1 MPTSNKPLRIVAD
14 RNIPL
19 VEKAFAPFGEV
30 AALPT
35 TSITPESA
43 RRADALIVRSE
54 TKVTA
59 ALLDGSPVT
68 FVGSASIGTDHV
80 DLDELADRGIAFANA
95 PGCNSDSVKEYIFAA
110 LLHLAGER
118 SFLLR
123 GKTLGIVG
131 VGSVGRK
138 VAAAAAGLGM
148 AVLLND
154 PPRARDEGA
163 AGFLPLD
170 DLMAADIV
178 TLHVPLTRSGEDAT
192 YQLFDAGRL
201 ARMKPGAVL
210 INASRGAVVPTSA
223 LKRAL
228 AGGHLAAAIL
238 DVWDNEPDVDL
249 ELLSRTALGTAHIA
263 GYSMEGKLNA
273 VRLVREAFCRHFGL
287 DAPSGDEPSARHSPV
302 DVGQG
307 QVRREWVPGQSPGPL
322 PTRPLKTA
330 WSTRPLKTAWS
341 SQTSQTS
348 QTPQT
353 PWDPFQEIPAPE
365 ITDIRVAPDPLP
377 PEDILRKVVTA
388 CYDIR
393 VDDELLRRAAALPA
407 EKRPDYF
414 RGLRAEYRVRRE
426 FSNVTVHLPRAHEGL
441 GKSLAALGFRFKI
454 Q

>member
-1 MPTSNKPLRIVAD
+1 MPTPRKPLKIVAD

-30 AALPT
+30 AALAT
-35 TSITPESA
+35 TSITRETV
-43 RRADALIVRSE
+43 RRAEALIVRSE

-59 ALLDGSPVT
+59 ALLDGSPVA

-110 LLHLAGER
+110 LLRLAGEK

-123 GKTLGIVG
+123 GKTLGVVG

-138 VAAAAAGLGM
+138 VAATAAGLGM
-148 AVLLND
+148 SVLLND
-154 PPRARDEGA
+154 PPRAREEGP

-210 INASRGAVVPTSA
+210 VNASRGAVVPTGA

-238 DVWDNEPDVDL
+238 DVWENEPDVDL
-249 ELLSRTALGTAHIA
+249 ELLSRTALGTAHVA

-273 VRLVREAFCRHFGL
+273 VRLIRKAFCRRFGF
-287 DAPSGDEPSARHSPV
+287 DA
-302 DVGQG
+302 
-307 QVRREWVPGQSPGPL
+307 
-322 PTRPLKTA
+322 
-330 WSTRPLKTAWS
+330 
-341 SQTSQTS
+341 
-348 QTPQT
+348 
-353 PWDPFQEIPAPE
+353 PWDPFKEIPPPE
-365 ITDIRVAPDPLP
+365 ITNIRVEPAPSS
-377 PEDILRKVVTA
+377 PEDILRTVVTA

-393 VDDELLRRAAALPA
+393 VDDGLLRRAAALPA
-407 EKRPDYF
+407 EERPDYF
-414 RGLRAEYRVRRE
+414 RGLRAGYRVRRE
-426 FSNVTVHLPRAHEGL
+426 FSNVTVRLPPMHAGL
-441 GKSLAALGFRFKI
+441 ETALTALGFKCRMGG
-454 Q
+454 

>member
-1 MPTSNKPLRIVAD
+1 MPTPKKALKIVAD

-30 AALPT
+30 EALPT
-35 TSITPESA
+35 TSITREA
-43 RRADALIVRSE
+43 VRRAEALIVRSE

-59 ALLDGSPVT
+59 ALLDGSPVA

-110 LLHLAGER
+110 LLHLAREK

-123 GKTLGIVG
+123 GKTLGVVG

-138 VAAAAAGLGM
+138 VAATAAGLGM
-148 AVLLND
+148 SVLLND
-154 PPRARDEGA
+154 PPRAREEGP

-210 INASRGAVVPTSA
+210 VNASRGAVVPTGA

-238 DVWDNEPDVDL
+238 DVWENEPDVDL
-249 ELLSRTALGTAHIA
+249 ELLSRTALGTAHVA

-273 VRLVREAFCRHFGL
+273 VRLVRKAFCRHFGL
-287 DAPSGDEPSARHSPV
+287 
-302 DVGQG
+302 
-307 QVRREWVPGQSPGPL
+307 
-322 PTRPLKTA
+322 TA
-330 WSTRPLKTAWS
+330 
-341 SQTSQTS
+341 
-348 QTPQT
+348 
-353 PWDPFQEIPAPE
+353 PWDPFKEIPPPE
-365 ITDIRVAPDPLP
+365 ITDIRMEPDPLL
-377 PEDILRKVVTA
+377 PEDILRTVVTA

-393 VDDELLRRAAALPA
+393 VDDGLLRRAAALPA
-407 EKRPDYF
+407 EERPDYF
-414 RGLRAEYRVRRE
+414 RGLRAGYRVRRE
-426 FSNVTVHLPRAHEGL
+426 FSNVTVHLPRVHEGL
-441 GKSLAALGFRFKI
+441 GKVLAALGFRYKV